1 MGYKRETIRTAI
13 FQRVLVPALML
24 IVYSLL
30 LFLFS
35 GCGYHIAGKGGSM
48 PGGIKT
54 VSIPFFKNLTQ
65 RPGVETVITTAIVDE
80 FINIESIKVVGVEE
94 SEAVF
99 IGSIRSYVLTPV
111 SFDRTDVTQEYR
123 LSIEVEFT
131 LLRRSDNKTLWQVSN
146 LSDYEDFKVN
156 TLDVDATKT
165 AEWDAL
171 KKMAKDMARL
181 VKEQIVEDF

>member
-1 MGYKRETIRTAI
+1 LGYKRETKRTTIIPGALAP
-13 FQRVLVPALML
+13 VLL
-24 IVYSLL
+24 IAACFL
-30 LFLFS
+30 LFTLFS

-80 FINIESIKVVGVEE
+80 FITTKLVKVVSNEE
-94 SEAVF
+94 SEAVL
-99 IGSIRSYVLTPV
+99 IGSVRSYVLTPV

-123 LSIEVEFT
+123 LSIELELI
-131 LLRRSDNKTLWQVSN
+131 LLRKSDNKTLWQVSN
-146 LSDYEDFKVN
+146 FSDYEDFKVT

-181 VKEQIVEDF
+181 VKEQMFEDF

>member
-1 MGYKRETIRTAI
+1 
-13 FQRVLVPALML
+13 
-24 IVYSLL
+24 
-30 LFLFS
+30 
-35 GCGYHIAGKGGSM
+35 
-48 PGGIKT
+48 
-54 VSIPFFKNLTQ
+54 
-65 RPGVETVITTAIVDE
+65 
-80 FINIESIKVVGVEE
+80 
-94 SEAVF
+94 
-99 IGSIRSYVLTPV
+99 VLTPV

-131 LLRRSDNKTLWQVSN
+131 LLRRSDNRTLWQVSN

-181 VKEQIVEDF
+181 VKEQIIEDF

>member
-1 MGYKRETIRTAI
+1 
-13 FQRVLVPALML
+13 
-24 IVYSLL
+24 
-30 LFLFS
+30 
-35 GCGYHIAGKGGSM
+35 M

-54 VSIPFFKNLTQ
+54 ISIPFFKNLTQ

-80 FINIESIKVVGVEE
+80 FITTKLVKVVSNEE
-94 SEAVF
+94 SEAVL
-99 IGSIRSYVLTPV
+99 IGSVRSYVLTPV

-123 LSIEVEFT
+123 LSIELELI
-131 LLRRSDNKTLWQVSN
+131 LLRKSDNKTLWQVSN
-146 LSDYEDFKVN
+146 FSDYEDFKVT

-181 VKEQIVEDF
+181 VKEQMFEDF